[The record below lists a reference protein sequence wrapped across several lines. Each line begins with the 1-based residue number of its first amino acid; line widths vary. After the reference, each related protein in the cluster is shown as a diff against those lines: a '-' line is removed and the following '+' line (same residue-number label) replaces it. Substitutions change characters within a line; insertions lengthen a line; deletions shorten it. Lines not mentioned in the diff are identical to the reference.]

1 MASSIDGIASGLQ
14 TKALID
20 QLMQIEAR
28 PQTLLKA
35 KVTTTQGL
43 VTTLQQLNT
52 RLSSLTEL
60 ATKTAKPDA
69 LDLYRAMTSGDAAKA
84 TASASAR
91 PGSLDFAVKQL
102 AQSQSSVSAAM
113 TSFSAAPAT
122 LTLRSA
128 DGTTTEIS
136 TTGTLDDVI
145 AAVMKANTGITATKV
160 AAGKDAD
167 GAQQYRL
174 QFTAKES
181 GAGNGFSVFRGTAE
195 DVAAKTAT
203 DLFTEAGAATVRI
216 AQDAELVL
224 WGGSAAEQSVTSSS
238 NMFADLLP
246 GVAVTVS
253 GASADPVS
261 VTVTR
266 DADGTTK
273 VAKEL
278 VDSLRS
284 ALSFVAMNTAVTPG
298 ITATAKPT
306 AGKFTGDSAVRSIA
320 QSVLTAATAPID
332 GRSTAE
338 MGISLTRTGTVEFD
352 ETKFAAALAA
362 NPDLVKAALTEIST
376 RVAEA
381 GKSASDKFEGD
392 VTKRIQS
399 QESSIR
405 SMNDRVS
412 DWTRSLDKRRATM
425 ERTYAALEV
434 QLSKMQAQGDWL
446 SSQLANLPTRSNS

>member
-20 QLMQIEAR
+20 QLMQVEAR

-60 ATKTAKPDA
+60 ATKTAKPEA
-69 LDLYRAMTSGDAAKA
+69 LDLYKAISSGDAAKA
-84 TASASAR
+84 TASASAL
-91 PGSLDFAVKQL
+91 PGSLDFTVKQL
-102 AQSQSSVSAAM
+102 AQSQSSVTAAM
-113 TSFSAAPAT
+113 TSFSAEPTT
-122 LTLRSA
+122 LTLRTAGGAS
-128 DGTTTEIS
+128 TEIS
-136 TTGTLDDVI
+136 TTGTLDDVV
-145 AAVMKANTGITATKV
+145 AAVMKANVGITATKV

-167 GAQQYRL
+167 GVQQYRL
-174 QFTAKES
+174 QFTAKEP
-181 GAGNGFSVFRGTAE
+181 GAENGFSVFRGTAD
-195 DVAAKTAT
+195 DVTAKTAT
-203 DLFTEAGAATVRI
+203 DLFAGTDAATVRT
-216 AQDAELVL
+216 AKDAELVL
-224 WGGSAAEQSVTSSS
+224 WGGTAAEQTVASSS
-238 NMFADLLP
+238 NTFADLLP

-253 GASADPVS
+253 KVSADPVS
-261 VTVTR
+261 VTIAG
-266 DADGTTK
+266 DADGTSK
-273 VAKEL
+273 VAKDL

-284 ALSFVAMNTAVTPG
+284 ALSFIAMNTAVTPG

-320 QSVLTAATAPID
+320 QSVLSAATAPIN

-362 NPDLVKAALTEIST
+362 NPGQVKDALTQLST

-381 GKSASDKFEGD
+381 GKSASDKFDGD

-399 QESSIR
+399 QEASIR
-405 SMNDRVS
+405 SMNDRVT
-412 DWTRSLDKRRATM
+412 DWGRSLDKRRATM

-434 QLSKMQAQGDWL
+434 TLSKMQAQGDWL
-446 SSQLANLPTRSNS
+446 SSQLANIPSRSN

>member
-20 QLMQIEAR
+20 QLMQVEAR

-69 LDLYRAMTSGDAAKA
+69 LDLYRATTSGDAATA

-91 PGSLDFAVKQL
+91 PGSLDFTVKQL
-102 AQSQSSVSAAM
+102 AQSQSSVTAAM
-113 TSFSAAPAT
+113 TSFSAGPTT
-122 LTLRSA
+122 LTLRAA
-128 DGTTTEIS
+128 DGTTTEVA
-136 TTGTLDDVI
+136 TTGTLDDVV
-145 AAVMKANTGITATKV
+145 AAVTKANSGITATKV
-160 AAGKDAD
+160 SAGKDAD
-167 GAQQYRL
+167 GVQQYRL
-174 QFTAKES
+174 QFTAKEP
-181 GAGNGFSVFRGTAE
+181 GVEHGFGVFRGTAE
-195 DVAAKTAT
+195 DITAGTAT
-203 DLFTEAGAATVRI
+203 DLFTETGAATVRTS
-216 AQDAELVL
+216 QDAELVL
-224 WGGSAAEQSVTSSS
+224 WGGTAAEQTVKSSS
-238 NMFADLLP
+238 NTFADLLP
-246 GVAVTVS
+246 GVAVIVS
-253 GASADPVS
+253 KVSADPIS
-261 VTVTR
+261 VIVAG
-266 DADGTTK
+266 DGEGTTK

-284 ALSFVAMNTAVTPG
+284 ALSFIATNTAVTPG
-298 ITATAKPT
+298 ITATAKAN
-306 AGKFTGDSAVRSIA
+306 AGKFTGDSAVRGIA
-320 QSVLTAATAPID
+320 QSVLTAATAPIN

-338 MGISLTRTGTVEFD
+338 MGITLTRSGTVEFD

-362 NPDLVKAALTEIST
+362 NPDQVKDALTQIAT
-376 RVAEA
+376 RVADA
-381 GKSASDKFEGD
+381 GKSASDKYEGD
-392 VTKRIQS
+392 VTRRIQS

-405 SMNDRVS
+405 SMNDRVA
-412 DWTRSLDKRRATM
+412 DWSRSLDKRRATM

-446 SSQLANLPTRSNS
+446 SSQLTNLPSRSNY